1 MQDEIRDM
9 QGVVTNQEK
18 KYPSNNIPK
27 DFNTLL
33 IIYTRF

>member
-18 KYPSNNIPK
+18 RYCSNNK
-27 DFNTLL
+27 QRQLL
-33 IIYTRF
+33 INDSNK

>member
-18 KYPSNNIPK
+18 KYPSNNMPRILTP
-27 DFNTLL
+27 F
-33 IIYTRF
+33 